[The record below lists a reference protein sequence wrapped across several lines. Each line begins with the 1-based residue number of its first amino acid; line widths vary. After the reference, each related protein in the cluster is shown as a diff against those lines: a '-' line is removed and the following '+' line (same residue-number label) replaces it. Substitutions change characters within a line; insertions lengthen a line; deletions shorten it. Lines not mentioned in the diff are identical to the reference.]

1 MKESEL
7 TPKQVVEPVVA
18 SQATDGLGQME
29 LPIAEAMRDADPVM
43 GEARDAG
50 VGRGSADTQARRM
63 DFWSTSR
70 DSGPTATVS
79 YRRRRPYA
87 APDASTNDVA
97 PEASREA
104 AASEALRESDA
115 PAAPMEAMPSEATT
129 EAVAEA
135 PVEVLATDEP
145 TEAAA
150 QDERTETAAPVAP
163 LDAPAPEAAPE
174 ARQAPKRGRKPKAL
188 TETAAAEA
196 APEETRAPKRGR
208 KPKALTETAAAEAAP
223 EETLAPKRG
232 RKPKVLTE
240 TAAPEAAPEERRTP
254 KGGRKPKILAEL
266 AAPEVPTQ
274 ETPTRKRGPKQ
285 IALPG
290 VEAAP
295 EAPTQKTRTRKPRQE
310 QKAPTATQSPSK
322 SSLLAQLASV
332 NAQLEQLRATEVP
345 KVVEEIQQW
354 MQEYDLSI
362 EDIAGKPSVEPAAR
376 AVPTKTKAAP
386 RPRYRNPKTGQ
397 TWSGRG
403 RAPAWIGKKPE
414 RFLIDRLS

>member
-1 MKESEL
+1 MKENEL
-7 TPKQVVEPVVA
+7 APEQVVEPLVV
-18 SQATDGLGQME
+18 SNATDGLGQME
-29 LPIAEAMRDADPVM
+29 LPIAEAMRDADPVS
-43 GEARDAG
+43 GEASGAG
-50 VGRGSADTQARRM
+50 VGSGSVDTQAQRL

-70 DSGPTATVS
+70 NSGPTATVS

-87 APDASTNDVA
+87 APDASTEDVA
-97 PEASREA
+97 PEASMEA
-104 AASEALRESDA
+104 AASETLTGSDA
-115 PAAPMEAMPSEATT
+115 PEALIEAMPSEATT

-150 QDERTETAAPVAP
+150 QDELTETAAPVAP
-163 LDAPAPEAAPE
+163 LYAPAPEAAPE
-174 ARQAPKRGRKPKAL
+174 ETRAPKRGRKPKALIETAAPEAAPEETRGPKRGRKPKAL
-188 TETAAAEA
+188 TETAAPEV

-208 KPKALTETAAAEAAP
+208 KPKALTETAAPEAAP
-223 EETLAPKRG
+223 EETRTPKRG
-232 RKPKVLTE
+232 RKPKM
-240 TAAPEAAPEERRTP
+240 
-254 KGGRKPKILAEL
+254 LAEV
-266 AAPEVPTQ
+266 AAPEVMTH

-285 IALPG
+285 ITLPG

-295 EAPTQKTRTRKPRQE
+295 EAPTRKTQTRKPRQE
-310 QKAPTATQSPSK
+310 QKAPTATQSRSQ

-345 KVVEEIQQW
+345 KVVEKIRQW

-376 AVPTKTKAAP
+376 AVPAKAAP

-414 RFLIDRLS
+414 RFLIDLLY

>member
-1 MKESEL
+1 MKENEL
-7 TPKQVVEPVVA
+7 APEQVVEPHVA
-18 SQATDGLGQME
+18 SNATDGLGQME

-43 GEARDAG
+43 GEASDAC
-50 VGRGSADTQARRM
+50 VGSGSVDSQVRRL

-87 APDASTNDVA
+87 APDATTEDVA

-104 AASEALRESDA
+104 EALTESDA
-115 PAAPMEAMPSEATT
+115 PEAPIEAMPSEATT

-150 QDERTETAAPVAP
+150 QDELTETAAPVAP
-163 LDAPAPEAAPE
+163 RYALAPEAAPE
-174 ARQAPKRGRKPKAL
+174 ETRAPKRGRKPKSL
-188 TETAAAEA
+188 TETAAPEA

-208 KPKALTETAAAEAAP
+208 KPKAFTETA
-223 EETLAPKRG
+223 T
-232 RKPKVLTE
+232 
-240 TAAPEAAPEERRTP
+240 PEAVPEVRRAA
-254 KGGRKPKILAEL
+254 KRGRKPKILAEV
-266 AAPEVPTQ
+266 AAPEVTTQ
-274 ETPTRKRGPKQ
+274 ATPTRKRGPKQ
-285 IALPG
+285 RTLPG

-295 EAPTQKTRTRKPRQE
+295 EAPIQKTPTRKPRQE
-310 QKAPTATQSPSK
+310 QKAPTATQSPSQ

-345 KVVEEIQQW
+345 KVVEQIRQW

-362 EDIAGKPSVEPAAR
+362 DDIAGKPSVEPAAR

-386 RPRYRNPKTGQ
+386 PPRYRNPKTGQ

-414 RFLIDRLS
+414 RFLIDLLY

>member
-1 MKESEL
+1 MKENEL

-18 SQATDGLGQME
+18 SHATDGPGQME
-29 LPIAEAMRDADPVM
+29 LPIAEAMRDADPIM
-43 GEARDAG
+43 GEAREAG
-50 VGRGSADTQARRM
+50 VVRGSADTQARRL

-70 DSGPTATVS
+70 ESGPTATVS
-79 YRRRRPYA
+79 YRRRRPYT
-87 APDASTNDVA
+87 APDAATKDVA

-104 AASEALRESDA
+104 TAAAALTESAA
-115 PAAPMEAMPSEATT
+115 PAAPIKAMPSAATT

-135 PVEVLATDEP
+135 PVEVLAKDEP

-174 ARQAPKRGRKPKAL
+174 AMPAPKRGRKPKAL

-196 APEETRAPKRGR
+196 APEAMQAPKRGR
-208 KPKALTETAAAEAAP
+208 KPKALTETAAPEAAP
-223 EETLAPKRG
+223 EARQAPERG
-232 RKPKVLTE
+232 RKPKALAE
-240 TAAPEAAPEERRTP
+240 TAAPEAAPEETRAP
-254 KGGRKPKILAEL
+254 KRGRKPKTLAEV
-266 AAPEVPTQ
+266 AAPEVTTQ
-274 ETPTRKRGPKQ
+274 ATPTRKRGPKQ
-285 IALPG
+285 RARPG
-290 VEAAP
+290 LEAAP
-295 EAPTQKTRTRKPRQE
+295 EAPTGKPRTRKPRPE
-310 QKAPTATQSPSK
+310 QKAPTATQSPSQ

-345 KVVEEIQQW
+345 KVVEAIQQW
-354 MQEYDLSI
+354 MQEYDLSM
-362 EDIAGKPSVEPAAR
+362 EDIAGKARVEPAAR

-397 TWSGRG
+397 TWSGHG
-403 RAPAWIGKKPE
+403 RAPAWLGKKPE

>member
-1 MKESEL
+1 MKENEL
-7 TPKQVVEPVVA
+7 APKQVVEPVVA
-18 SQATDGLGQME
+18 SNATDGRQME
-29 LPIAEAMRDADPVM
+29 LPTAETMRDADPVS
-43 GEARDAG
+43 GEASGAG
-50 VGRGSADTQARRM
+50 VGSGSDDTQARRM

-70 DSGPTATVS
+70 DSSPTATVS
-79 YRRRRPYA
+79 YRRRRPYT
-87 APDASTNDVA
+87 APDASTEDVA
-97 PEASREA
+97 PEASMEA
-104 AASEALRESDA
+104 TAAEALRESDA
-115 PAAPMEAMPSEATT
+115 PEAPIEAMPSEATT

-150 QDERTETAAPVAP
+150 QDELTEMAAPVAP
-163 LDAPAPEAAPE
+163 RYAPAAETAPEAV
-174 ARQAPKRGRKPKAL
+174 QAPKRGRKPKAR

-208 KPKALTETAAAEAAP
+208 KPKALTEPATAEAAP
-223 EETLAPKRG
+223 EEARAPKRG
-232 RKPKVLTE
+232 RKPK
-240 TAAPEAAPEERRTP
+240 
-254 KGGRKPKILAEL
+254 ILAEV
-266 AAPEVPTQ
+266 AAPEVTTQ

-285 IALPG
+285 ITLPG

-295 EAPTQKTRTRKPRQE
+295 EAPTQKSRTRKPRQE

-345 KVVEEIQQW
+345 KVVEEIRQL

-362 EDIAGKPSVEPAAR
+362 EDIAGKPGVEPAAR

-414 RFLIDRLS
+414 RFLIDLLY

>member
-1 MKESEL
+1 MKENEL
-7 TPKQVVEPVVA
+7 APEQEVEPLVA
-18 SQATDGLGQME
+18 RNATDGLGQIE
-29 LPIAEAMRDADPVM
+29 LPIAEAMRDADPVI
-43 GEARDAG
+43 GEASGAC
-50 VGRGSADTQARRM
+50 VGSVSVDTQTRRL

-79 YRRRRPYA
+79 YRRRRPYI
-87 APDASTNDVA
+87 APDASTEDVT
-97 PEASREA
+97 PKESMEAT
-104 AASEALRESDA
+104 ASEALTESDA
-115 PAAPMEAMPSEATT
+115 PEAPIEAMPSEATT
-129 EAVAEA
+129 KAVAEA

-150 QDERTETAAPVAP
+150 QDELIETAAPIAP
-163 LDAPAPEAAPE
+163 LYAPAPEAAPE
-174 ARQAPKRGRKPKAL
+174 EMQAPKRGRKPK
-188 TETAAAEA
+188 
-196 APEETRAPKRGR
+196 
-208 KPKALTETAAAEAAP
+208 
-223 EETLAPKRG
+223 
-232 RKPKVLTE
+232 
-240 TAAPEAAPEERRTP
+240 
-254 KGGRKPKILAEL
+254 ILAEV
-266 AAPEVPTQ
+266 AAPEVTTQ

-285 IALPG
+285 ITLPE
-290 VEAAP
+290 VEAAT

-310 QKAPTATQSPSK
+310 QKAPTATPSPSQ

-332 NAQLEQLRATEVP
+332 NAQLEQLRAEVP
-345 KVVEEIQQW
+345 KVVEEIRQL

-414 RFLIDRLS
+414 RFLIDLLY

>member
-1 MKESEL
+1 MKENEL
-7 TPKQVVEPVVA
+7 APEQVVEPLVP
-18 SQATDGLGQME
+18 SNATDGLGQKE
-29 LPIAEAMRDADPVM
+29 LPLAEAMRDADPVM
-43 GEARDAG
+43 GEASDACA
-50 VGRGSADTQARRM
+50 GSGSVDTQTRRL

-87 APDASTNDVA
+87 APDASTEDVA

-104 AASEALRESDA
+104 AASEALTESDA
-115 PAAPMEAMPSEATT
+115 PEAPIEAMPSEATT

-145 TEAAA
+145 MEAAA
-150 QDERTETAAPVAP
+150 QDELTETAAPVAP
-163 LDAPAPEAAPE
+163 LYVPAP
-174 ARQAPKRGRKPKAL
+174 
-188 TETAAAEA
+188 EA
-196 APEETRAPKRGR
+196 APEETRAAKRGR
-208 KPKALTETAAAEAAP
+208 KPKTRAE
-223 EETLAPKRG
+223 
-232 RKPKVLTE
+232 V
-240 TAAPEAAPEERRTP
+240 
-254 KGGRKPKILAEL
+254 
-266 AAPEVPTQ
+266 AAPEVTTQ
-274 ETPTRKRGPKQ
+274 ATPTRKRGPKQ
-285 IALPG
+285 ITLRG

-310 QKAPTATQSPSK
+310 QKAPTATQRPSQ

-332 NAQLEQLRATEVP
+332 NAQLEQWRATEVP
-345 KVVEEIQQW
+345 KVVEEIRQW

-376 AVPTKTKAAP
+376 AVPSKTKAAP
-386 RPRYRNPKTGQ
+386 PPRYRNPKTGQ

-414 RFLIDRLS
+414 RFLIDLLS

>member
-1 MKESEL
+1 MKENEL
-7 TPKQVVEPVVA
+7 APKQVVEPVVA
-18 SQATDGLGQME
+18 SHATDGPGQME
-29 LPIAEAMRDADPVM
+29 LPIAEAMRDADPIM
-43 GEARDAG
+43 GDARDAG
-50 VGRGSADTQARRM
+50 VARGSADTQARRM

-70 DSGPTATVS
+70 DSGPAATVS

-87 APDASTNDVA
+87 APDASTKDVA
-97 PEASREA
+97 PEASRETA
-104 AASEALRESDA
+104 ALEALTESDA
-115 PAAPMEAMPSEATT
+115 PEAPMEAMPSEATT

-145 TEAAA
+145 MEAAA

-163 LDAPAPEAAPE
+163 RYAAAP
-174 ARQAPKRGRKPKAL
+174 
-188 TETAAAEA
+188 EA

-223 EETLAPKRG
+223 EERRAPKRG
-232 RKPKVLTE
+232 RKPKALAE
-240 TAAPEAAPEERRTP
+240 TATPEAAPEERRTP
-254 KGGRKPKILAEL
+254 KRGRKPKILAEV
-266 AAPEVPTQ
+266 AAPEGTTR

-285 IALPG
+285 RTLPG

-295 EAPTQKTRTRKPRQE
+295 EAPTRKTQTRKPRQE
-310 QKAPTATQSPSK
+310 QKAPTATQSPSQ

-362 EDIAGKPSVEPAAR
+362 EDIAGKPSVAPAAR

-414 RFLIDRLS
+414 RFLIDLLY

>member
-1 MKESEL
+1 MKENEL
-7 TPKQVVEPVVA
+7 APKQEVEPLVA
-18 SQATDGLGQME
+18 SNATDGLGQME
-29 LPIAEAMRDADPVM
+29 LPIAEAMRDADPVI
-43 GEARDAG
+43 GEASGAC
-50 VGRGSADTQARRM
+50 VGSGSVDTQARRL
-63 DFWSTSR
+63 DFW
-70 DSGPTATVS
+70 SGPTATVS

-87 APDASTNDVA
+87 APDASTEDVA
-97 PEASREA
+97 PEESMEA
-104 AASEALRESDA
+104 AASEALTESDA
-115 PAAPMEAMPSEATT
+115 PEAPIEVMPSEATT

-145 TEAAA
+145 MEAAA
-150 QDERTETAAPVAP
+150 QDELTETAAPVAP
-163 LDAPAPEAAPE
+163 LYAPSPEAA
-174 ARQAPKRGRKPKAL
+174 L
-188 TETAAAEA
+188 
-196 APEETRAPKRGR
+196 EERRAPKRGR
-208 KPKALTETAAAEAAP
+208 KPK
-223 EETLAPKRG
+223 
-232 RKPKVLTE
+232 
-240 TAAPEAAPEERRTP
+240 
-254 KGGRKPKILAEL
+254 ILAEV
-266 AAPEVPTQ
+266 AAPEVTTQ

-295 EAPTQKTRTRKPRQE
+295 EAPTQKTQTRKPRQE

-345 KVVEEIQQW
+345 KVVEEIQQL

-414 RFLIDRLS
+414 RFLIDLLS

>member
-1 MKESEL
+1 MA
-7 TPKQVVEPVVA
+7 PKQVVEPVVA
-18 SQATDGLGQME
+18 SNATDGLGQME
-29 LPIAEAMRDADPVM
+29 LPIAEAMRDADPVI
-43 GEARDAG
+43 GEASDAC
-50 VGRGSADTQARRM
+50 VGSGSVDTQVRRL

-70 DSGPTATVS
+70 GSGPTATVS

-87 APDASTNDVA
+87 APDASTEDVA
-97 PEASREA
+97 PEESMEA
-104 AASEALRESDA
+104 AASEALTESDA
-115 PAAPMEAMPSEATT
+115 PEAPIEAMPSEATT

-150 QDERTETAAPVAP
+150 QDELTETAAPVAP
-163 LDAPAPEAAPE
+163 LYAPAPEAAPE
-174 ARQAPKRGRKPKAL
+174 EMQAPKRGRKPKA
-188 TETAAAEA
+188 
-196 APEETRAPKRGR
+196 
-208 KPKALTETAAAEAAP
+208 
-223 EETLAPKRG
+223 
-232 RKPKVLTE
+232 LTE

-254 KGGRKPKILAEL
+254 KRGRKPKILAEV
-266 AAPEVPTQ
+266 AAPDVTTQ

-295 EAPTQKTRTRKPRQE
+295 EAPTQKTQTRKPRQE
-310 QKAPTATQSPSK
+310 QKAPTATQSPSQ

-345 KVVEEIQQW
+345 KVVEEIRRW

-386 RPRYRNPKTGQ
+386 PPRYRNPKTGQ

-414 RFLIDRLS
+414 RFLIDLLPSS

>member
-1 MKESEL
+1 L
-7 TPKQVVEPVVA
+7 APKQVVEPVVA
-18 SQATDGLGQME
+18 SNATDGLGQME
-29 LPIAEAMRDADPVM
+29 LPIAEAMRDADPVI
-43 GEARDAG
+43 GEASDAC
-50 VGRGSADTQARRM
+50 VGSGSVDTQVRRL

-70 DSGPTATVS
+70 GSGPTATVS

-87 APDASTNDVA
+87 APDASTEDVA
-97 PEASREA
+97 PEESMEA
-104 AASEALRESDA
+104 AASEALTESDA
-115 PAAPMEAMPSEATT
+115 PEAPIEAMPSEATT

-150 QDERTETAAPVAP
+150 QDELTETAAPVAP
-163 LDAPAPEAAPE
+163 LYAPAPEAAPE
-174 ARQAPKRGRKPKAL
+174 EMQAPKRGRKPKAL

-208 KPKALTETAAAEAAP
+208 KPKALTETAA
-223 EETLAPKRG
+223 
-232 RKPKVLTE
+232 
-240 TAAPEAAPEERRTP
+240 PEAAPEERRTP
-254 KGGRKPKILAEL
+254 KRGRKPKILAEV
-266 AAPEVPTQ
+266 AAPDVTTQ

-295 EAPTQKTRTRKPRQE
+295 EAPTQKTQTRKPRQE
-310 QKAPTATQSPSK
+310 QKAPTATQSPSQ

-345 KVVEEIQQW
+345 KVVEEIRRW

-386 RPRYRNPKTGQ
+386 PPRYRNPKTGQ

-414 RFLIDRLS
+414 RFLIDLLPSS

>member
-7 TPKQVVEPVVA
+7 APEQVVEPLVA
-18 SQATDGLGQME
+18 SSATDGLGQME
-29 LPIAEAMRDADPVM
+29 LPIAEAMRDADPVS
-43 GEARDAG
+43 GEASGAG
-50 VGRGSADTQARRM
+50 VGSGSVDTQAQRL

-87 APDASTNDVA
+87 APEASTEDVA
-97 PEASREA
+97 PEESMEA
-104 AASEALRESDA
+104 AASAALTESDA
-115 PAAPMEAMPSEATT
+115 PEAPIEAMPSEATT

-145 TEAAA
+145 MEAAA
-150 QDERTETAAPVAP
+150 QDELTETAAPVAP
-163 LDAPAPEAAPE
+163 LYAPAPEAAPE
-174 ARQAPKRGRKPKAL
+174 ETRAAKRGRKPKAL
-188 TETAAAEA
+188 TETATPEA
-196 APEETRAPKRGR
+196 APEEKRAPQRGRKPKALTQTAAPEAAPEEKRAPKRGR
-208 KPKALTETAAAEAAP
+208 KPK
-223 EETLAPKRG
+223 
-232 RKPKVLTE
+232 
-240 TAAPEAAPEERRTP
+240 
-254 KGGRKPKILAEL
+254 ILAEV
-266 AAPEVPTQ
+266 AAPEVTTQ

-285 IALPG
+285 ITLPG

-295 EAPTQKTRTRKPRQE
+295 EAPTEKTQTRKPRQG
-310 QKAPTATQSPSK
+310 QKAPTATQSPSQ

-345 KVVEEIQQW
+345 KVVEEIRQW

-386 RPRYRNPKTGQ
+386 PPRYRNPKTGQ

-414 RFLIDRLS
+414 RFLIDLLN

>member
-1 MKESEL
+1 MKENEL
-7 TPKQVVEPVVA
+7 APEQVVEPLVV
-18 SQATDGLGQME
+18 SNATDGLGQME
-29 LPIAEAMRDADPVM
+29 LPIAEAMRDADPVS
-43 GEARDAG
+43 GEASGAG
-50 VGRGSADTQARRM
+50 VGSGSVDTQARRL

-87 APDASTNDVA
+87 APDASTEDVA
-97 PEASREA
+97 SEESLEA
-104 AASEALRESDA
+104 AASEALTESDA
-115 PAAPMEAMPSEATT
+115 PEAPIEAMPSEATT

-135 PVEVLATDEP
+135 PVEVLATEEP
-145 TEAAA
+145 MEAAV
-150 QDERTETAAPVAP
+150 QDELTETAAPVAP
-163 LDAPAPEAAPE
+163 LYAPAP
-174 ARQAPKRGRKPKAL
+174 
-188 TETAAAEA
+188 EA

-208 KPKALTETAAAEAAP
+208 KPKM
-223 EETLAPKRG
+223 
-232 RKPKVLTE
+232 
-240 TAAPEAAPEERRTP
+240 
-254 KGGRKPKILAEL
+254 LAEV
-266 AAPEVPTQ
+266 AAPEVMTH

-285 IALPG
+285 ITLPG

-295 EAPTQKTRTRKPRQE
+295 EAPTRKTQTRKPRQE
-310 QKAPTATQSPSK
+310 QKAPTATQSRSQ

-345 KVVEEIQQW
+345 EVVEKIRQW

-376 AVPTKTKAAP
+376 AVPTKAAP

-414 RFLIDRLS
+414 RFLIDLLY

>member
-1 MKESEL
+1 MKENEL
-7 TPKQVVEPVVA
+7 APEQVVEPVVA
-18 SQATDGLGQME
+18 SNATDGLGQME
-29 LPIAEAMRDADPVM
+29 LPIAEAMRDADPVI
-43 GEARDAG
+43 GEASDAC
-50 VGRGSADTQARRM
+50 VGSGSVDTQTRRL
-63 DFWSTSR
+63 DFWSTSQ

-79 YRRRRPYA
+79 YRRRRPYT
-87 APDASTNDVA
+87 APDASTEDVA
-97 PEASREA
+97 PE
-104 AASEALRESDA
+104 ES
-115 PAAPMEAMPSEATT
+115 MEATASEATT

-150 QDERTETAAPVAP
+150 QDELAETAAPVAP
-163 LDAPAPEAAPE
+163 LYAPAPEAAPE
-174 ARQAPKRGRKPKAL
+174 ETWAPKRGRKPKAL
-188 TETAAAEA
+188 TKTAAAEA

-208 KPKALTETAAAEAAP
+208 KPKALTETAA
-223 EETLAPKRG
+223 
-232 RKPKVLTE
+232 
-240 TAAPEAAPEERRTP
+240 PEAAPEERRTP
-254 KGGRKPKILAEL
+254 KRGRKPKILAEV
-266 AAPEVPTQ
+266 AAPEVTTQ

-295 EAPTQKTRTRKPRQE
+295 EAPTQKTQTRKPRQE

-345 KVVEEIQQW
+345 KVVEEIQQL
-354 MQEYDLSI
+354 MQDYDLSI

-386 RPRYRNPKTGQ
+386 PPRYRNPKTGQ

-414 RFLIDRLS
+414 RFLIDLLY